1 MALHKD
7 FPKSP
12 HEILDPSIRW
22 FPADEALREE
32 GYQKLLPPLVDK
44 IRREVKQWRELNYEG
59 ASETSKALLKW
70 WFKTEHPVEDSDG
83 NISLFKYYFCQR
95 EAIESIIYLYEVA
108 KVEDKHDLMRYDSS
122 GAISTGM
129 FAETWR
135 RFVIKMATGSGKTKV
150 LSLVLAWSYF
160 HKLYEDDSDL
170 ARNFLI
176 ITPNIIVLDR
186 IRTDFDGLRIFY
198 EDPILPPNGFDGQ
211 NWQDD
216 FQLSLH
222 IQDDANVVRSVGN
235 IFLTNIHRV
244 FDSRIRTP
252 SDEDENTMDYF
263 LGKKPVGPTNE
274 SKVDLSEI
282 VRDVDELI
290 ILNDEAHHIHDERMA
305 WFKSLQDIHNK
316 LLQKGSKLSLQIDT
330 TATPKQ
336 ANGAIFVQTISDYPL
351 VEAIYQDVVK
361 KPLIPDEASRAKL
374 NEIKSSNFTEKYRD
388 FIHLGYEEWKKVYNE
403 QIKAGKKAVL
413 FIMTDDT
420 KNCDEV
426 KKYLEETYSDL
437 KDAVL
442 IIHTKDNGEISE
454 SVTGKKEA
462 ELKELRKAANDID
475 NPDSKYKAI
484 VSVLMLKEGWDVK
497 NVTTIVGLRAYSA
510 KSNILP
516 EQTLGRGLRRMYRG
530 QDVEEYVSVVGT
542 PAFMKF
548 VESIKN
554 EGVEL
559 EKRKM
564 GERTPAKSP
573 LVVEIDQENKKKDLK
588 KLDIEIPVL
597 TPRIFREYKNLSE
610 LEVSKFKH
618 KKVKIKIFSEEEKKE
633 IVFKYVVN
641 KEDEKEEA
649 HHKTILD
656 SNSIINYSGA
666 IGFFTQSIM
675 KELRLISGYDILYE
689 KVKNFIQNELFEEHV
704 NLEDLNILKN
714 LSEIEATRTIIETFK
729 KEINDL
735 TIQDKGEAEIR
746 NYIKLSQCRP
756 FVVKDQG
763 YLIPKKSVFNKIIGD
778 SNLELRFANF
788 LENCPD
794 GEIISYIKNYF
805 GVHFKIDYKN
815 NDGNISDYYPD
826 FIVKKNE
833 KEVFII
839 ETKGREDLDVP
850 LKMHRLKQWCEDLNK
865 SQKKAKYNFIYVD
878 EESFDK
884 YNPKT
889 FEELEKNFME
899 YKN

>member
-12 HEILDPSIRW
+12 HEILDPSVRW
-22 FPADEALREE
+22 FPADEALRKE
-32 GYQKLLPPLVDK
+32 GYEKLLPPLVDK
-44 IRREVKQWRELNYEG
+44 IRKDVKQWRESNYEG

-70 WFKTEHPVEDSDG
+70 WFETEHPVEDSDG

-108 KVEDKHDLMRYDSS
+108 EVKDKHDLLRYDSS
-122 GAISTGM
+122 GAVSTGM

-160 HKLYEDDSDL
+160 HKLYEEDSDL

-186 IRTDFDGLRIFY
+186 IRADFDSLRIFY
-198 EDPILPPNGFDGQ
+198 EDPILPSNGFGGQ

-222 IQDDANVVRSVGN
+222 IQDDANVVRKIGN
-235 IFLTNIHRV
+235 IFLTNIHRI
-244 FDSRIRTP
+244 FDSRTKTATAE
-252 SDEDENTMDYF
+252 DEDTTNYF
-263 LGKKPVGPTNE
+263 LGDKPVGATNE

-282 VRDVDELI
+282 VRDVDELV

-305 WFKSLQDIHNK
+305 WFKSLEDIHNK
-316 LLQKGSKLSLQIDT
+316 LLQKGSKVSLQVDT

-336 ANGAIFVQTISDYPL
+336 TNGAIFVQTISDYPL

-361 KPLIPDEASRAKL
+361 KPIVPDEASRAKL

-388 FIHLGYEEWKKVYNE
+388 FIHLGYEEWKKVYE
-403 QIKAGKKAVL
+403 EHIKVNKKAVL
-413 FIMTDDT
+413 FVMTDDT
-420 KNCDEV
+420 RNCDEV
-426 KKYLEETYSDL
+426 KDYLEKTYSDL

-442 IIHTKDNGEISE
+442 VIHTKNNGEISE
-454 SVTGKKEA
+454 SSTGKKEA
-462 ELKELRKAANDID
+462 ELKELRKAANEID
-475 NPDSKYKAI
+475 GIGSKYKAV

-510 KSNILP
+510 VSNILP

-530 QDVEEYVSVVGT
+530 QDIEEYVSVIGT
-542 PAFMKF
+542 PAFMEF

-559 EKRKM
+559 EKSKM
-564 GERTPAKSP
+564 GDRTPAKTP

-597 TPRIFREYKNLSE
+597 TPRVFREYKNLSE
-610 LEVSKFKH
+610 LDIAKFKY
-618 KKVKIKIFSEEEKKE
+618 KKIKVRKFSEDEKKE
-633 IVFKYVVN
+633 IIFRYVVN
-641 KEDEKEEA
+641 REESKDDI

-656 SNSIINYSGA
+656 TNAVINFQGA
-666 IGFFTQSIM
+666 VGFFTQSIM

-689 KVKNFIQNELFEEHV
+689 KVKYFVQNELFESKV
-704 NLEDLNILKN
+704 DLEDLNTLRN
-714 LSEIEATRTIIETFK
+714 LSEVEATRTIIETFK

-735 TIQDKGEAEIR
+735 TVQDKGNAEIR
-746 NYIKLSQCRP
+746 NYIKLSKCRP
-756 FVVKDQG
+756 FVVKNQG
-763 YLIPKKSVFNKIIGD
+763 YLVPKKSVFNRIIGD
-778 SNLELRFANF
+778 SHLELRFANF
-788 LENCPD
+788 LEGCED
-794 GEIISYIKNYF
+794 IISYVKNYF

-815 NDGNISDYYPD
+815 ADGNISDYYID
-826 FIVKKNE
+826 FIVKKSE

-850 LKMHRLKQWCEDLNK
+850 LKMARLKQWCEDINRV
-865 SQKKAKYNFIYVD
+865 QKKVKFDFVYVD

-884 YNPKT
+884 YHPSS
-889 FEELEKNFME
+889 FEQLERNFLE
-899 YKN
+899 YKD

>member
-1 MALHKD
+1 
-7 FPKSP
+7 
-12 HEILDPSIRW
+12 
-22 FPADEALREE
+22 
-32 GYQKLLPPLVDK
+32 
-44 IRREVKQWRELNYEG
+44 
-59 ASETSKALLKW
+59 
-70 WFKTEHPVEDSDG
+70 
-83 NISLFKYYFCQR
+83 
-95 EAIESIIYLYEVA
+95 
-108 KVEDKHDLMRYDSS
+108 
-122 GAISTGM
+122 
-129 FAETWR
+129 
-135 RFVIKMATGSGKTKV
+135 
-150 LSLVLAWSYF
+150 
-160 HKLYEDDSDL
+160 
-170 ARNFLI
+170 
-176 ITPNIIVLDR
+176 
-186 IRTDFDGLRIFY
+186 
-198 EDPILPPNGFDGQ
+198 
-211 NWQDD
+211 
-216 FQLSLH
+216 
-222 IQDDANVVRSVGN
+222 
-235 IFLTNIHRV
+235 
-244 FDSRIRTP
+244 
-252 SDEDENTMDYF
+252 
-263 LGKKPVGPTNE
+263 
-274 SKVDLSEI
+274 
-282 VRDVDELI
+282 
-290 ILNDEAHHIHDERMA
+290 
-305 WFKSLQDIHNK
+305 
-316 LLQKGSKLSLQIDT
+316 
-330 TATPKQ
+330 
-336 ANGAIFVQTISDYPL
+336 
-351 VEAIYQDVVK
+351 
-361 KPLIPDEASRAKL
+361 
-374 NEIKSSNFTEKYRD
+374 
-388 FIHLGYEEWKKVYNE
+388 
-403 QIKAGKKAVL
+403 
-413 FIMTDDT
+413 MTDDT

-442 IIHTKDNGEISE
+442 IIHTKNNGDISE

-462 ELKELRKAANDID
+462 ELKELRKAANGID

-542 PAFMKF
+542 KAFMEF

-559 EKRKM
+559 EERRM

-573 LVVEIDQENKKKDLK
+573 LVVEVDQENKKKDLK

-597 TPRIFREYKNLSE
+597 TPRIFREYKNLSG

-618 KKVKIKIFSEEEKKE
+618 KKVKVKQFSEEEKKE

-641 KEDEKEEA
+641 KEGEVDET

-656 SNSIINYSGA
+656 SSSIINYSGA

-675 KELRLISGYDILYE
+675 KELRLISGYDILYG
-689 KVKNFIQNELFEEHV
+689 KVKNFIQNELFEEQV
-704 NLEDLNILKN
+704 NLEDLNTLRN

-735 TIQDKGEAEIR
+735 TVQDKGEAEIR

-788 LENCPD
+788 LENCPE

-865 SQKKAKYNFIYVD
+865 SQKKAKYDFIYVD

-889 FEELEKNFME
+889 FEDLEKNFRE
-899 YKN
+899 YKD

>member
-12 HEILDPSIRW
+12 HEILDPAIRW
-22 FPADEALREE
+22 FPADEALRDE

-44 IRREVKQWRELNYEG
+44 IRKEVKQWRESNYEG

-70 WFKTEHPVEDSDG
+70 WFETGHPIEDSEG
-83 NISLFKYYFCQR
+83 NISTFKYYFCQR
-95 EAIESIIYLYEVA
+95 EAIESVIYLYEVVG
-108 KVEDKHDLMRYDSS
+108 VEDKHDLLRYDSS
-122 GAISTGM
+122 GAVSTGM

-150 LSLVLAWSYF
+150 LSLILAWSYF

-186 IRTDFDGLRIFY
+186 IRSDFDGLRIFY
-198 EDPILPPNGFDGQ
+198 EDPILPPNGFEGQ
-211 NWQDD
+211 NWADD

-222 IQDDANVVRSVGN
+222 IQDDANVVRKVGN
-235 IFLTNIHRV
+235 IFLTNIHRI
-244 FDSRIRTP
+244 FDSRTKVATA
-252 SDEDENTMDYF
+252 DDENTMDYF
-263 LGKKPVGPTNE
+263 LGDKPVGKTNQ
-274 SKVDLSEI
+274 SKVDVSEI
-282 VRDVDELI
+282 VRDVDELV
-290 ILNDEAHHIHDERMA
+290 ILNDEAHHIHDERLA
-305 WFKSLQDIHNK
+305 WFKSLEDIHNK
-316 LLQKGSKLSLQIDT
+316 LLQKGSKVSLQLDT

-336 ANGAIFVQTISDYPL
+336 TNGAIFVQTISDYPL

-361 KPLIPDEASRAKL
+361 KPLVPDEASRAKL
-374 NEIKSSNFTEKYRD
+374 NEIKSSNFTERYRD

-403 QIKAGKKAVL
+403 QIKANKKAVL

-420 KNCDEV
+420 RNCDEV
-426 KKYLEETYSDL
+426 KDYLEKTYSDL

-442 IIHTKDNGEISE
+442 VIHTKNNGEISE
-454 SVTGKKEA
+454 SSTGKKKD
-462 ELKELRKAANDID
+462 ELDQLRKAANQID
-475 NPDSKYKAI
+475 NLDSKYKAI

-530 QDVEEYVSVVGT
+530 QDIEEYVSVVGT
-542 PAFMKF
+542 PAFMEF

-554 EGVEL
+554 EGVDL

-564 GERTPAKSP
+564 GDRTPAKTP
-573 LVVEIDQENKKKDLK
+573 LVVEVDNENKKKDIK

-610 LEVSKFKH
+610 LKIANFKH
-618 KKVKIKIFSEEEKKE
+618 KKIKIKEFSDEEKKE
-633 IVFKYVVN
+633 ILFKYVVN
-641 KEDEKEEA
+641 KDEEKDET
-649 HHKTILD
+649 HHKTVLD
-656 SNSIINYSGA
+656 TNSIINFQGA
-666 IGFFTQSIM
+666 VGFFTQSIM

-689 KVKNFIQNELFEEHV
+689 KVKNFIQNELFDKKV
-704 NLEDLNILKN
+704 NLEDLNILRN

-735 TIQDKGEAEIR
+735 TIQDKGDSEIR
-746 NYIKLSQCRP
+746 NYIKISKCRP

-763 YLIPKKSVFNKIIGD
+763 YLVPKKSVFNKIIGD
-778 SNLELRFANF
+778 SHLELRFANF
-788 LENCPD
+788 LETCD
-794 GEIISYIKNYF
+794 DIISYVKNYF

-815 NDGNISDYYPD
+815 ADGNISDYYPD

-850 LKMHRLKQWCEDLNK
+850 LKAQRLKQWCEDLNK
-865 SQKKAKYNFIYVD
+865 SQKKAKYDFIYVD

-884 YNPKT
+884 YNPST
-889 FEELEKNFME
+889 FEELERNFRE
-899 YKN
+899 YKD